1 MMVSSLGNQIQHLI
15 ITYRI
20 RRHVTETRV
29 VDMSMKC
36 LHIFPE
42 LMKGT
47 LVKLLVL
54 HFSHQ
59 MVILMGF
66 ILAL

>member
-1 MMVSSLGNQIQHLI
+1 
-15 ITYRI
+15 
-20 RRHVTETRV
+20 VTETRI

-36 LHIFPE
+36 LDIFPE

-59 MVILMGF
+59 MVILKGF